1 MTGSTAFLRTEGLTK
16 SFSGNRVL
24 DSVSLEALPGEV
36 VALVGENGAGKT
48 TFMNIVTGVIPAES
62 GTLMVGDHSVHFGRH
77 DQSHWGPRKAQLAG
91 ISAVHQELSLAPD
104 LSVAENISLANWP
117 MRRGGLVDGRSMR
130 ERATRALEEVG
141 LDIDPRVTVRGL
153 PLGLQQLVELAKAL
167 SVDPRLLFL
176 DEATSALDENQVAA
190 TFRAVQRFRDRGGS
204 VVFVSH
210 RLDEVFTISQRVAVL
225 KDGVLVGV
233 RDTLATNDDELVRMM
248 VGRSLQDLF
257 PPKADVDSQAPHVV
271 TVRDLNIGKTGHSVS
286 LDVRA
291 GEILGLGGLQG
302 QGQRE
307 VLRSLFGIG
316 GRSSAMSFAGAR
328 SAIRSPGDA
337 VRSQIAYMP
346 ADRKTEGLL
355 LPMSVG
361 FNVSL
366 ASIPRLSTVFAT
378 VRRSREVALVREM
391 VDRLRIKVS
400 SLKQPVGRLSGGN
413 QQKVALAKWL
423 AIHPRLYLLDDPA
436 RGIDVGTKRE
446 IYFLLRQV
454 ADGGAGVVVTSTDTM
469 ELAGMCDRILVFY
482 EGEIVD
488 ELEGDRLNEENLVRA
503 SVTAAG
509 RKELALT

>member
-1 MTGSTAFLRTEGLTK
+1 
-16 SFSGNRVL
+16 
-24 DSVSLEALPGEV
+24 
-36 VALVGENGAGKT
+36 
-48 TFMNIVTGVIPAES
+48 
-62 GTLMVGDHSVHFGRH
+62 
-77 DQSHWGPRKAQLAG
+77 
-91 ISAVHQELSLAPD
+91 
-104 LSVAENISLANWP
+104 
-117 MRRGGLVDGRSMR
+117 
-130 ERATRALEEVG
+130 
-141 LDIDPRVTVRGL
+141 
-153 PLGLQQLVELAKAL
+153 
-167 SVDPRLLFL
+167 
-176 DEATSALDENQVAA
+176 
-190 TFRAVQRFRDRGGS
+190 
-204 VVFVSH
+204 
-210 RLDEVFTISQRVAVL
+210 
-225 KDGVLVGV
+225 
-233 RDTLATNDDELVRMM
+233 
-248 VGRSLQDLF
+248 
-257 PPKADVDSQAPHVV
+257 
-271 TVRDLNIGKTGHSVS
+271 
-286 LDVRA
+286 
-291 GEILGLGGLQG
+291 
-302 QGQRE
+302 
-307 VLRSLFGIG
+307 
-316 GRSSAMSFAGAR
+316 
-328 SAIRSPGDA
+328 
-337 VRSQIAYMP
+337 MP